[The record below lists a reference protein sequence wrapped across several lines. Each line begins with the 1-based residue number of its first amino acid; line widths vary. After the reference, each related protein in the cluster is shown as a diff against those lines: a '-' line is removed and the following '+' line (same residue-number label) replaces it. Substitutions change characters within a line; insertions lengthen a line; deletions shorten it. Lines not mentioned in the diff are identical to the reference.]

1 MDAEKVFYEN
11 VVQLVTK
18 LGIPLSMC
26 GHKYLCD
33 SVVLSQRDR
42 NLLYSI
48 NKGLYNE
55 VAKLNNIS
63 VENRGSDRVC
73 RAHAFS
79 VALGHDVHPAVARSG
94 QVLLGG
100 AGSLPRGSEEEERQL
115 KSLYKYRNMG

>member
-11 VVQLVTK
+11 MVQIVTK

-55 VAKLNNIS
+55 VAKLNNVS
-63 VENRGSDRVC
+63 VESVEKCIRTAIAKAWEENSDVFQEKMYGF
-73 RAHAFS
+73 AGDSIKGKPGVVEIIAMINWTL
-79 VALGHDVHPAVARSG
+79 VTQGRS
-94 QVLLGG
+94 L
-100 AGSLPRGSEEEERQL
+100 
-115 KSLYKYRNMG
+115 

>member
-55 VAKLNNIS
+55 VAKLNNVS
-63 VENRGSDRVC
+63 VE
-73 RAHAFS
+73 S
-79 VALGHDVHPAVARSG
+79 VEKCIRTAIAKAWEENPDVFQEKMYG
-94 QVLLGG
+94 F
-100 AGSLPRGSEEEERQL
+100 AGDSIKGKPGVVEIIAMINWTLVTQG
-115 KSLYKYRNMG
+115 RNL